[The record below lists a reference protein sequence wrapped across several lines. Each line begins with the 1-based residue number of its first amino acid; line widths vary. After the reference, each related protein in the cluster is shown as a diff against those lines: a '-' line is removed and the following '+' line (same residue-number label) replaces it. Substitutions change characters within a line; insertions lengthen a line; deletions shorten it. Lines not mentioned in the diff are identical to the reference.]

1 MPSPQK
7 QKAAL
12 PTEPQLKK
20 VLRELI
26 QKASDEGNLE
36 KVRVKDVLRSAE
48 GKFELEKGLLSERE
62 KGNKDWTNKLMRE
75 VMSDFVEDN
84 PSIMKPVPRRA
95 RSAYQI
101 FMAENKGLPRAKLNE
116 NWKQMSDDDK
126 KKFVTASNEEKAITK
141 SSTEAK
147 EKEKRKAAPKS
158 AEKKQKTDKTEKA
171 EKAEA
176 KPAKKTAVSFFMK
189 DQSNKDL
196 AMEKLKLSKWNGI
209 KCNAWLK
216 THFASLSDAEK
227 KKWNEMEENQ

>member
-1 MPSPQK
+1 MYVIYQSGSSLDK
-7 QKAAL
+7 EKTL
-12 PTEPQLKK
+12 IKK
-20 VLRELI
+20 KTHTRT
-26 QKASDEGNLE
+26 Q
-36 KVRVKDVLRSAE
+36 
-48 GKFELEKGLLSERE
+48 
-62 KGNKDWTNKLMRE
+62 WTNKLMRE